1 MGREQ
6 AAGRGAL
13 AAAIEEAHRELKAT
27 WAEARKDA
35 RHLGTAKETD
45 ELEAAITA
53 FLRSNRKLVGA
64 GERLKQCLAR
74 FRKARKRSGGGGG

>member
-6 AAGRGAL
+6 AAGRGAAL

-35 RHLGTAKETD
+35 RHLGTA
-45 ELEAAITA
+45 
-53 FLRSNRKLVGA
+53 
-64 GERLKQCLAR
+64 
-74 FRKARKRSGGGGG
+74 